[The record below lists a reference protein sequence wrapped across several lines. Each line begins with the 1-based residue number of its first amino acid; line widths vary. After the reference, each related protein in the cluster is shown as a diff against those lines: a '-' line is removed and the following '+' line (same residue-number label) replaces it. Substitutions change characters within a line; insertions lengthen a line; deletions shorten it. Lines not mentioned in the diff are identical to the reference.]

1 MTDLGV
7 FFGKS
12 IETDYKEDAV
22 MRKKGFKGR
31 CEKRALSKCADVCR
45 TSVILFVR

>member
-31 CEKRALSKCADVCR
+31 CEKKR
-45 TSVILFVR
+45 